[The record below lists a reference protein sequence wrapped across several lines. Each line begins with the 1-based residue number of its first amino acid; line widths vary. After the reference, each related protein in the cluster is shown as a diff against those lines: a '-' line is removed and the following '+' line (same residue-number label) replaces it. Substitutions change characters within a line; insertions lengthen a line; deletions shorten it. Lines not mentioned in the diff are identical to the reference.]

1 MSISVEQ
8 VEQIARLAKLEFSE
22 DEKLEM
28 VDQLAKIVEYVEKL
42 NEIDTDNIQPTY
54 HVVDI
59 NNVFREDKMAASLP
73 QEEVLKNA
81 PKSKLGY
88 FSVPKVID
96 N

>member
-8 VEQIARLAKLEFSE
+8 VEQIARLAKLEFSD

-28 VDQLAKIVEYVEKL
+28 ADQLAKIVEYVEKL
-42 NEIDTDNIQPTY
+42 NEINTDNIQPTY

-59 NNVFREDKMAASLP
+59 NNVFREDKTADSLS

-96 N
+96 K